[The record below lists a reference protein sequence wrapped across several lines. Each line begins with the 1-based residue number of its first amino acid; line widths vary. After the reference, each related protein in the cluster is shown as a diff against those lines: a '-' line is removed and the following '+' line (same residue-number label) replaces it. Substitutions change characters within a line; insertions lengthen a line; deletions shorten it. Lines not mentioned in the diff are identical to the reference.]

1 LFASN
6 LIPIVTPDGI
16 IPKCATI
23 SKITTSIAAAKIPLL
38 ILSEHLWMAAKM
50 VTVPTVHTT
59 DSSLLSANVYFVAQQ
74 GDEGQR
80 SSTTDKEKKRN
91 FSRSLFFAFINRPL
105 TSPASHPPPVQCP
118 VRHTF

>member
-1 LFASN
+1 
-6 LIPIVTPDGI
+6 
-16 IPKCATI
+16 
-23 SKITTSIAAAKIPLL
+23 
-38 ILSEHLWMAAKM
+38 M